1 MRHEKQKKMSN
12 IIAWLTGGLIK
23 EVGSVIDSL
32 TTTKEEKLEIKKQLQ
47 VILEKAEAN
56 AQVEVTARWK
66 SDMSSDSFLSKNIR
80 PMVLIYLTFVFS
92 ALAFADGNIGEFE
105 IATEYIPIFQTLL
118 VTVYGAYFV
127 GRSWEKGRKIM
138 NNKDK

>member
-1 MRHEKQKKMSN
+1 MSK
-12 IIAWLTGGLIK
+12 IISWLTGGLIK

-32 TTTKEEKLEIKKQLQ
+32 TTTKEEKLEIKKQLK

-56 AQVEVTARWK
+56 AQAEVTSRWK

-92 ALAFADGNIGEFE
+92 VLAFADGNIGHFQ
-105 IATEYIPIFQTLL
+105 IAAEYIPIFQTLL

-127 GRSWEKGRKIM
+127 GRSWEKSRKIM
-138 NNKDK
+138 NNKTNKQ

>member
-1 MRHEKQKKMSN
+1 MSK
-12 IIAWLTGGLIK
+12 IISWLTGGLIK
-23 EVGSVIDSL
+23 EVGNVIDSL

-56 AQVEVTARWK
+56 AQAEVTARWK

-80 PMVLIYLTFVFS
+80 PMVLIYLTFIFS
-92 ALAFADGNIGEFE
+92 LLAFADGNIGEFR
-105 IATEYIPIFQTLL
+105 IAEAYIPIFQTLL

-138 NNKDK
+138 NNKEK

>member
-1 MRHEKQKKMSN
+1 MSK
-12 IIAWLTGGLIK
+12 IISWLTGGLIK

-80 PMVLIYLTFVFS
+80 PMVLIYLTFIFS
-92 ALAFADGNIGEFE
+92 VLAFADGNIGHFK
-105 IATEYIPIFQTLL
+105 IAAEYIPIFQTLL

-127 GRSWEKGRKIM
+127 GRSWEKSRKII
-138 NNKDK
+138 NNKTKE

>member
-1 MRHEKQKKMSN
+1 MSK
-12 IIAWLTGGLIK
+12 IISWLTGGLIK
-23 EVGSVIDSL
+23 EVGSVIDNL

-56 AQVEVTARWK
+56 AQVEVTSRWK

-80 PMVLIYLTFVFS
+80 PMVLIYLTFIFS
-92 ALAFADGNIGEFE
+92 VLAFADGNIGQFK
-105 IATEYIPIFQTLL
+105 IAEAYIPIFQTLL

-138 NNKDK
+138 NNKTNKQ

>member
-1 MRHEKQKKMSN
+1 MSK
-12 IIAWLTGGLIK
+12 IISWLTGGLIK

-32 TTTKEEKLEIKKQLQ
+32 TTTKEEKLDIKKQLQ

-80 PMVLIYLTFVFS
+80 PMVLIYLTFIFS
-92 ALAFADGNIGEFE
+92 VLAFADGNIGQFK
-105 IATEYIPIFQTLL
+105 IAEAYIPIFQTLL

-138 NNKDK
+138 DNKEK

>member
-1 MRHEKQKKMSN
+1 MSK
-12 IIAWLTGGLIK
+12 IISWLTGGVVK
-23 EVGSVIDSL
+23 QVGDVIDKL

-47 VILEKAEAN
+47 VILEEAESN
-56 AQVEVTARWK
+56 AQKEVTSRWK

-92 ALAFADGNIGEFE
+92 VLAFADGNVGQFK
-105 IATEYIPIFQTLL
+105 IAEAYIPIFQTLL

-127 GRSWEKGRKIM
+127 GRTWEKSKKIIIKK
-138 NNKDK
+138 NDK

>member
-1 MRHEKQKKMSN
+1 MSK
-12 IIAWLTGGLIK
+12 IISWLTGGLIK

-80 PMVLIYLTFVFS
+80 PMVLIYLTFIFS
-92 ALAFADGNIGEFE
+92 VLAFADGNIGQFK
-105 IATEYIPIFQTLL
+105 IAEAYIPIFQTLL

-127 GRSWEKGRKIM
+127 GRSWEKGRNIM

>member
-1 MRHEKQKKMSN
+1 MSK
-12 IIAWLTGGLIK
+12 IISWLTGGLIK
-23 EVGSVIDSL
+23 EVGNVIDSL

-56 AQVEVTARWK
+56 AQAEVTSRWK
-66 SDMSSDSFLSKNIR
+66 SDMSSDSYLSKNIR
-80 PMVLIYLTFVFS
+80 PMVLIYLTFIFS
-92 ALAFADGNIGEFE
+92 VLAFADGNIGEFT
-105 IATEYIPIFQTLL
+105 IAEEYIPIFQTLL

-138 NNKDK
+138 NNKINKE

>member
-1 MRHEKQKKMSN
+1 MSK
-12 IIAWLTGGLIK
+12 IISWLTGGLIK

-80 PMVLIYLTFVFS
+80 PMVWIYLTFIFS
-92 ALAFADGNIGEFE
+92 VLAFADGNIGHFK

-127 GRSWEKGRKIM
+127 GRSWEKR
-138 NNKDK
+138 

>member
-1 MRHEKQKKMSN
+1 MSK
-12 IIAWLTGGLIK
+12 IISWLTGGLIK
-23 EVGSVIDSL
+23 EVGNVIDSL

-80 PMVLIYLTFVFS
+80 PMVLIYLTFIFS
-92 ALAFADGNIGEFE
+92 VLAFADGNIGQFK
-105 IATEYIPIFQTLL
+105 IAEAYIPIFQTLL

-138 NNKDK
+138 NNKAK

>member
-1 MRHEKQKKMSN
+1 MSK
-12 IIAWLTGGLIK
+12 IISWLTGGLVK
-23 EVGSVIDSL
+23 EVGDVIDKL
-32 TTTKEEKLEIKKQLQ
+32 TTTKEEKLEIKNQLQ

-56 AQVEVTARWK
+56 AQTEITSRWK

-80 PMVLIYLTFVFS
+80 PMVLIYLTFIFS
-92 ALAFADGNIGEFE
+92 VLAFADGNVGQFK
-105 IATEYIPIFQTLL
+105 IAEAYIPIFQTLL

-138 NNKDK
+138 NNKINKQ

>member
-1 MRHEKQKKMSN
+1 MSK
-12 IIAWLTGGLIK
+12 IISWLTGGLIK

-80 PMVLIYLTFVFS
+80 PMVLIYLTFIFS
-92 ALAFADGNIGEFE
+92 VLAFADGNIGHFK
-105 IATEYIPIFQTLL
+105 IAAAYIPIFQTLL

-127 GRSWEKGRKIM
+127 GRSWEKSRKIM
-138 NNKDK
+138 NNKTNKE

>member
-1 MRHEKQKKMSN
+1 MSK
-12 IIAWLTGGLIK
+12 IISWLTGGLIK
-23 EVGSVIDSL
+23 EIGSVIDSL
-32 TTTKEEKLEIKKQLQ
+32 TTTKEEKLEVKKQLQ

-80 PMVLIYLTFVFS
+80 PMVLIYLTFIFS
-92 ALAFADGNIGEFE
+92 VLAFADGNIGHFK
-105 IATEYIPIFQTLL
+105 IAAEYIPIFQTLL

-127 GRSWEKGRKIM
+127 GRSWEKSRKIM
-138 NNKDK
+138 NNKTKE

>member
-1 MRHEKQKKMSN
+1 MSK
-12 IIAWLTGGLIK
+12 IISWLTGGLIK
-23 EVGSVIDSL
+23 EVGNVIDSL

-56 AQVEVTARWK
+56 AQAEVTSRWK
-66 SDMSSDSFLSKNIR
+66 SDMASDSSLSKNIR

-92 ALAFADGNIGEFE
+92 VLAFADGNIGEFT
-105 IATEYIPIFQTLL
+105 IAEEYIPIFQTLL

-138 NNKDK
+138 NNKINEK

>member
-1 MRHEKQKKMSN
+1 MSK
-12 IIAWLTGGLIK
+12 IISWLTGGLIK
-23 EVGSVIDSL
+23 EVGNVIDSL

-80 PMVLIYLTFVFS
+80 PMVLIYLTFIFS
-92 ALAFADGNIGEFE
+92 LLAFADGNIGEFR
-105 IATEYIPIFQTLL
+105 IAEAYIPIFQTLL

>member
-1 MRHEKQKKMSN
+1 MSK
-12 IIAWLTGGLIK
+12 IISWLTGGLIK
-23 EVGSVIDSL
+23 EVGKVIDSL

>member
-1 MRHEKQKKMSN
+1 MSK
-12 IIAWLTGGLIK
+12 IISWLTGGLIK

-80 PMVLIYLTFVFS
+80 PMVLIYLTFIFS
-92 ALAFADGNIGEFE
+92 VLAFADGNIGQFK
-105 IATEYIPIFQTLL
+105 IAAEYIPIFQTLL

-127 GRSWEKGRKIM
+127 GRSWEKSRKIM
-138 NNKDK
+138 NNKTKE

>member
-1 MRHEKQKKMSN
+1 MSK
-12 IIAWLTGGLIK
+12 IISWLTGGLIK

-80 PMVLIYLTFVFS
+80 PMVLIYLTFIFS
-92 ALAFADGNIGEFE
+92 VLAFADGNIGEFK
-105 IATEYIPIFQTLL
+105 IAEAYIPIFQTLL

-138 NNKDK
+138 NNNNK

>member
-1 MRHEKQKKMSN
+1 MSK
-12 IIAWLTGGLIK
+12 IISWLTGGLIK
-23 EVGSVIDSL
+23 EIGSVIDSL

-80 PMVLIYLTFVFS
+80 PMVLIYLTFIFS
-92 ALAFADGNIGEFE
+92 VLAFADGNIGHFK
-105 IATEYIPIFQTLL
+105 IAAEYIPIFQTLL

-127 GRSWEKGRKIM
+127 GRSWEKSRKII
-138 NNKDK
+138 NNKTKE